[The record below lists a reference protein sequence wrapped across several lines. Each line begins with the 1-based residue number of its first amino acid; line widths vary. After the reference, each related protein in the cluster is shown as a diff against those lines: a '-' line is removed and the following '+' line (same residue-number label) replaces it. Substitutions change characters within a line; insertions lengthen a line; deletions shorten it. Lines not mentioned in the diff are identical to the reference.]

1 MSRRVKRNVDVNTSI
16 PLDRLATPTQISS
29 YIKRIVNASQYDF
42 YETEALEVE
51 SVILNET
58 LNHGAVLGT
67 FIDNPDQEIMG
78 GIVLPLMANIT
89 NVPLVGE
96 HVVVVEYNEQHYYTS
111 IINRKNNV
119 NENSIPGVST
129 GYVQNTKYGETF
141 KRQDIRRV
149 KVCEGEIVYE
159 GRFGNSIKLG
169 CNHKN
174 NTPNI
179 RIRAGQQEPPEDFG
193 AVVEENINE
202 DKSSI
207 YLSTDETIELDGLGA
222 RNKFPAESVKG
233 NSIVMNSDKIF
244 LNSKNGN
251 FNVRASENLILQ
263 GDEIFIHAKS
273 GNTIKMGDPRSQFI
287 PTLNSEVINQLMKD
301 IMFTLKE
308 GFGAL
313 SKATNVATVLS
324 AIKDIATIVA
334 KRVPNIVDVVS
345 NEKYL
350 NKQIM
355 IANPNFKI
363 PEFSTGSGKKK
374 KKTLQSSAED
384 SGAGLS
390 TKTSDGKFDSDNIE
404 RPSKRDESGER
415 NVGPRRY

>member
-51 SVILNET
+51 NVILNET
-58 LNHGAVLGT
+58 LNDGAVLGT

-89 NVPLVGE
+89 NIPLVGE

-244 LNSKNGN
+244 
-251 FNVRASENLILQ
+251 F
-263 GDEIFIHAKS
+263 
-273 GNTIKMGDPRSQFI
+273 
-287 PTLNSEVINQLMKD
+287 NSEGTEGAINQLMKD
-301 IMFTLKE
+301 IMLTLKE

-384 SGAGLS
+384 SGAGS
-390 TKTSDGKFDSDNIE
+390 PTKTSDGKFDSDNIE